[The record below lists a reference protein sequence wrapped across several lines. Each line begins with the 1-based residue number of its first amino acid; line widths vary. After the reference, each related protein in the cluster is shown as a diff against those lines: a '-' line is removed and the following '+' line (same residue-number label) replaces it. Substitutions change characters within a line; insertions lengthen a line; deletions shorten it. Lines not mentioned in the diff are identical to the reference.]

1 MVRLRNTATANTT
14 TAKRRTGKVGA
25 VVAAVASVA
34 GMVFAA
40 APAAAAYPTSTFE
53 VPYGASFYNGTAT
66 WYNRSV
72 SVTGTF
78 RATGCRRIY
87 ARAFAGSN
95 SLAFVSSSTWCG
107 KTAPATLSL
116 ITNVPGGADNL
127 WVYMTDET
135 GKYLHGQTCYRGAS
149 TCIDGRH

>member
-1 MVRLRNTATANTT
+1 MVRLKDTT
-14 TAKRRTGKVGA
+14 TKSRTRKFGVLG
-25 VVAAVASVA
+25 AAVASVA

-40 APAAAAYPTSTFE
+40 APASATVAEYPTSTFK

-66 WYNRSV
+66 WFNRAV
-72 SVTGTF
+72 EVTGTF

-107 KTAPATLSL
+107 TTAPATLAL
-116 ITNVPGGADNL
+116 DTNVVGGADNI
-127 WVYMTDET
+127 WVYMTDDT